1 MARRLNE
8 DETQEFSDAAAA
20 VGHLPAANDELT
32 VRDLNE
38 RCNEAMKLSPDSGVW
53 FGDIFPGAFGF
64 DR

>member
-1 MARRLNE
+1 MARKLNE
-8 DETQEFSDAAAA
+8 EETQEFADVAAA

-38 RCNEAMKLSPDSGVW
+38 RCNEAMKLTPESGVW
-53 FGDIFPGAFGF
+53 FGDMFPGTFGF